1 MIKIPE
7 NTNRLLERQLKRIFP
22 DGNFD
27 IERVNAFIKLV
38 NSAYQASDENRVLDD
53 RAIKISS
60 TELEEANKALQ
71 AKNDFLDTFNHGMA
85 HDIKNHTSNI
95 IGLLSMLRKY
105 HAKNNTEMVNT
116 IVDKLDLSS
125 NQLTSIVQGFLYL
138 SRAEVN
144 IESQYTI
151 IQKEEIIKAV
161 EIETLFL
168 TIGKQSNINY
178 NFKIENLFYS
188 PHILK
193 IIFVNLISNSL
204 KFSKKDSPLRID
216 VNLSHTQNR
225 IELSVE
231 DNGIGMDLTD
241 PHNKIFELFN
251 RTESTKM
258 VKGTGVGLFMIK
270 KIIDRQQGTV
280 EIQSEPNKGTKF
292 LIKLSLN
299 KTV

>member
-231 DNGIGMDLTD
+231 DNGTGMDLTD